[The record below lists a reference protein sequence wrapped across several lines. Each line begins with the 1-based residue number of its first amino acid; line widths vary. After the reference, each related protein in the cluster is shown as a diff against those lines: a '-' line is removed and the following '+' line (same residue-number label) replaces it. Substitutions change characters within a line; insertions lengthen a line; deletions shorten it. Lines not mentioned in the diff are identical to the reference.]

1 MFIYYN
7 IRNFNNTFF
16 LNQPKMFF
24 KKKSYISIMLFVHM
38 QKCCC
43 HKINFTLVLNT
54 RVYTNCYLDSAAC
67 STLMNLFRQKY
78 INERISK
85 SFVYM
90 TQSLYCIK
98 RNVMSWY
105 AFADILTMNKHI
117 DTNFKHIHAPQD
129 ASKTFAIL

>member
-1 MFIYYN
+1 MFIYYY
-7 IRNFNNTFF
+7 IRNFNNNFF

-24 KKKSYISIMLFVHM
+24 EKKSYISIMLFVHM
-38 QKCCC
+38 QKCGC
-43 HKINFTLVLNT
+43 HKIDLTLVNT

-67 STLMNLFRQKY
+67 STLMNLYWQKY

-98 RNVMSWY
+98 RNVMARY
-105 AFADILTMNKHI
+105 AFADVTTMNKYI
-117 DTNFKHIHAPQD
+117 DTNFQHIHAPQD

>member
-7 IRNFNNTFF
+7 IGNFNNNFF

-24 KKKSYISIMLFVHM
+24 EKKSYISIMLFVHM
-38 QKCCC
+38 QKCGC
-43 HKINFTLVLNT
+43 HKIDLTLVNT
-54 RVYTNCYLDSAAC
+54 CVYTNCYLNSATC
-67 STLMNLFRQKY
+67 STLMNLYWQKY

-98 RNVMSWY
+98 RNVMARY
-105 AFADILTMNKHI
+105 AFADFTTMNKHI
-117 DTNFKHIHAPQD
+117 DTNFQHIHAPQD

>member
-7 IRNFNNTFF
+7 IGNFNNNFF
-16 LNQPKMFF
+16 PNQPKMFF
-24 KKKSYISIMLFVHM
+24 EKKSYISIMLFVHM
-38 QKCCC
+38 QKCGC
-43 HKINFTLVLNT
+43 HKIDLTLVNT
-54 RVYTNCYLDSAAC
+54 RVCIQIVC
-67 STLMNLFRQKY
+67 STLMNLYWQKY

-98 RNVMSWY
+98 RNVMARY
-105 AFADILTMNKHI
+105 AFADVTTMNKHI
-117 DTNFKHIHAPQD
+117 DTNFQHIHAPQD